1 MDVSSLASPQGGYDV
16 FPSFRGLD
24 VRQTFL
30 SHLLKEFER
39 KGINTFK
46 DSQIK
51 RGKYISPELKQ
62 AIRESRI
69 CLIILS
75 KNYASSSWTLGELVE
90 ILESRK
96 ASGKTV
102 MTVFYDIDPSHV
114 RKQSGEFGMAFRKT
128 CERKTEHQKQR
139 WKQALTNVASIL
151 GEDSHKWF
159 GPLLETLCYLY
170 PITIYI
176 MSQRFSLLRD
186 NEADMISK
194 IAKDVSNELN
204 FTPSRDFDYLV
215 GIEAHLAKMTS
226 LLCLESDETRV
237 VGIWGPLGI
246 GKTTIARAIYNQISR
261 SFQRSLFMDNV
272 KRSYRSG
279 GDSDDYTL
287 RLRLQREFLSKIL
300 DHKDMEIHHLGTAQ
314 QRLKYQKVL
323 VVLDNVDKLEQLQA
337 LANGPPWFGKGSR
350 IIVTTD
356 NKHLLEAHKIKHIYE
371 VKFPSKDE
379 ALKIFSQSA
388 FTQNAPPEGYLNLAV
403 EVTELTSHLPLG
415 LCVLGKALCGE
426 SVSIW
431 TDQLPM
437 IKTSLNR
444 DIEQVLIVG
453 YNGLDDKDKA
463 IFLHIA
469 CLFEGKRVDC
479 VTQFLGN
486 SGLDIKYGLG
496 VLVERALIS
505 ILSDK
510 LIIMHRLLRQMGRE
524 IVRKRSIQL
533 SMRCRFLM
541 GACYM
546 YHVVA
551 DNIGTGAVL
560 GTTKVSLTNEKA
572 LSGMHDHQ
580 CIRFCRDMVDKGSKL
595 AKLVWDGISV
605 LVLSMFWLLRCA
617 FLSIMSMPTAAFEH
631 PFWKLKKRLSHLK
644 PSKEVNCCVDVARS

>member
-1 MDVSSLASPQGGYDV
+1 
-16 FPSFRGLD
+16 
-24 VRQTFL
+24 
-30 SHLLKEFER
+30 
-39 KGINTFK
+39 
-46 DSQIK
+46 
-51 RGKYISPELKQ
+51 
-62 AIRESRI
+62 
-69 CLIILS
+69 
-75 KNYASSSWTLGELVE
+75 
-90 ILESRK
+90 
-96 ASGKTV
+96 
-102 MTVFYDIDPSHV
+102 
-114 RKQSGEFGMAFRKT
+114 
-128 CERKTEHQKQR
+128 
-139 WKQALTNVASIL
+139 
-151 GEDSHKWF
+151 
-159 GPLLETLCYLY
+159 
-170 PITIYI
+170 
-176 MSQRFSLLRD
+176 
-186 NEADMISK
+186 MISK

-426 SVSIW
+426 SVSMW
-431 TDQLPM
+431 TDQLPR

-453 YNGLDDKDKA
+453 YNGLDDKDKT

-551 DNIGTGAVL
+551 DNI
-560 GTTKVSLTNEKA
+560 VS
-572 LSGMHDHQ
+572 
-580 CIRFCRDMVDKGSKL
+580 
-595 AKLVWDGISV
+595 
-605 LVLSMFWLLRCA
+605 
-617 FLSIMSMPTAAFEH
+617 
-631 PFWKLKKRLSHLK
+631 PFIYITSFIVVSFR
-644 PSKEVNCCVDVARS
+644 